1 MWFHVDINNFYV
13 SAERVFQP
21 KYNNRPVVVLSN
33 NDGCAISRSDEAKAL
48 KIPMGAVYFQW
59 EKFFQENDVAVFS
72 SNYILYGD
80 LSHRVMQILESF
92 TPELEIYSIDEAFGK
107 LDGFSNKYDKD
118 FEMKKYCLEIKRRM
132 LKWLGLPVSIGIGP
146 TKALAKMATRVAK
159 KFPEET
165 KGVHLINTEELRIK
179 ALRWLEVGDIWG
191 IGRQYAK
198 LLEKNNVRTA
208 LDFTELPDDW
218 VSNKMSIVELRLQHD
233 LRGIRTLDFE
243 KIQKRKN
250 IGRSRSFDKAIL
262 DLDGISE
269 RLASCAVKVA
279 NELRKQ
285 ETVCKGVSIYITTG
299 NHAENPISRKFS
311 FVLDVASNCDI
322 ELNKYCQMMLKII
335 YKPGYIYKKAGVNVY
350 DLVPENEV
358 QLNLFAPALDE
369 KRKVLMKTMD
379 NLKSRYGQNCVKLA
393 RQPKEDFKMR
403 RNFLSREY
411 TTKLSDILKVTCF

>member
-21 KYNNRPVVVLSN
+21 QYNNRPVVVLSN

-72 SNYILYGD
+72 SNYVLYGD
-80 LSHRVMQILESF
+80 LSYRVMKILESF

-107 LDGFSNKYDKD
+107 LDGFNDKYDKD
-118 FEMKKYCLEIKRRM
+118 FEMKAYCLEIKKRM
-132 LKWLGLPVSIGIGP
+132 LQWLGLPVSVGIGP

-159 KFPEET
+159 KFPAET

-179 ALRWLEVGDIWG
+179 ALKWLEVGDIWG

-198 LLEKNNVRTA
+198 LLEKHNVRTA
-208 LDFTELPDDW
+208 FDFTNLPDDW
-218 VSNKMSIVELRLQHD
+218 ISKNMSIVELRLQHD
-233 LRGIRTLDFE
+233 LRGKRTLDFE

-262 DLDGISE
+262 DMDGVSE
-269 RLASCAVKVA
+269 RVASCAVTVA

-285 ETVCKGVSIYITTG
+285 QTVCKGISVFITTG
-299 NHAENPISRKFS
+299 HHAENPISRKFS

-322 ELNKYCQMMLKII
+322 ELNKYCQMMLKLI

-350 DLVPENEV
+350 DIVPEDEV
-358 QLNLFAPALDE
+358 QLNLFSPALDE

-393 RQPKEDFKMR
+393 RQPKEDFKMK

-411 TTKLSDILKVTCF
+411 TTKLQDIVVVKC